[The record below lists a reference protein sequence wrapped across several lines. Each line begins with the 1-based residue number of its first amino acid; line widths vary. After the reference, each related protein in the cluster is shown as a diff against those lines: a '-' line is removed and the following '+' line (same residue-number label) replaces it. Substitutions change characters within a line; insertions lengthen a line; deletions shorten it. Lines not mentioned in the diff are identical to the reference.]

1 MDVDTD
7 VLRWFKQVA
16 EGATVT
22 EVSDLEAVTQSGISR
37 ALSRLEDQVG
47 TPLLRRVGRRLRPT
61 RAGEVFKPYV
71 DALLHQLEDG
81 MAAVSQFIAPDT
93 GVVRLAFQ
101 QSLGTWLIPDLV
113 RSFRASHPA
122 VGFHLR
128 LVSDELHSGPLDG
141 GEADLE
147 IGTRLFTVRPGDPP
161 VRTVQIAVDP
171 LRLAVPREHRL
182 AGQREVRLADV
193 AGEPFIGLRRTSALR
208 RLTDEL
214 CRRAGFRP
222 QVVFE
227 GDDLTSVR
235 GFVAVGLGVAVLPAP
250 RAGSPEAA
258 AGPMRYLAIGDSGAE
273 RAIYLTWPAARPLL
287 PAAELFREHVIGRVS
302 GGQVPAPS

>member
-1 MDVDTD
+1 MDTD

-37 ALSRLEDQVG
+37 ALARLEGQVG
-47 TPLLRRVGRRLRPT
+47 TPLLRRVGRRLRMT

-81 MAAVSQFIAPDT
+81 TAAVSQFIAPDT

-113 RSFRASHPA
+113 RSFHASHPA
-122 VGFHLR
+122 VGFHLS
-128 LVSDELHSGPLDG
+128 LVSDELNSAPLDG

-147 IGTRLFTVRPGDPP
+147 IGTRLFTVRPGDPA
-161 VRTVQIAVDP
+161 VRTRQIAVDP
-171 LRLAVPREHRL
+171 LRLAIPPEHRL
-182 AGQREVRLADV
+182 AQQREIRLADV
-193 AGEPFIGLRRTSALR
+193 AGERFIGLRRTSALR

-214 CRRAGFRP
+214 CRQAGFRP
-222 QVVFE
+222 RVVFE
-227 GDDLTSVR
+227 GDDLSYIW
-235 GFVAVGLGVAVLPAP
+235 GFVAAGLGVAVVPEPLPS
-250 RAGSPEAA
+250 SPGAA
-258 AGPMRYLAIGDSGAE
+258 LGPVRFLAIGDSGAE
-273 RAIYLTWPAARPLL
+273 RAIYLTWPTGRPLL
-287 PAAELFREHVIGRVS
+287 PAAELFREHVVSRVS
-302 GGQVPAPS
+302 LGEVPAPL